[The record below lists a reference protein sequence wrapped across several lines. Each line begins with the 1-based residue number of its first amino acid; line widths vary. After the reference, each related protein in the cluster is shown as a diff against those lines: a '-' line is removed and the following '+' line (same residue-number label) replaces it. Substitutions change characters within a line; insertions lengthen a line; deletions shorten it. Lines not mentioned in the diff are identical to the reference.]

1 MTTNT
6 STNPPCRSILFYIMA
21 DTTPTTLGNRRLPLS
36 GAANFRDLGGNVS
49 TDLRCVRRGLVF
61 RSDHL
66 SRLST
71 NDQQMLQRLR
81 LKIVCDLRSVREQQ
95 RAPDLL
101 PHDGSIRLLSLPV
114 QDKIFDPATAI
125 DRLKAGDDAWLSM
138 DFLVGLYQRYLDD
151 FGPVWGNV
159 LSLVVSSHNLP
170 LVFHCTGGKD
180 RTGICAALLLMA
192 LGVGEEAI
200 LSDHALSD
208 ACNAERLQPIYAKFA
223 SFGIAP
229 EKAAYYLQA
238 PIEPLVAMFDHLEKS
253 YGTIEDY
260 LTNKA
265 NLDRSTLRQL
275 QAVLLL

>member
-1 MTTNT
+1 
-6 STNPPCRSILFYIMA
+6 MA
-21 DTTPTTLGNRRLPLS
+21 DTTPPSLGDRRLPLS
-36 GAANFRDLGGNVS
+36 GAANFRDLGGNVTS
-49 TDLRCVRRGLVF
+49 DLRCVKRGLVF

-71 NDQQMLQRLR
+71 NDQRILQRLR
-81 LKIVCDLRSVREQQ
+81 FKIVCDLRSVREQQ

-101 PHDGSIRLLSLPV
+101 PYDGSIRLLSLPV

-159 LSLVVSSHNLP
+159 LSLVASSHNLP
-170 LVFHCTGGKD
+170 MVFHCTGGKD

-192 LGVGEEAI
+192 LGVKEESI
-200 LSDHALSD
+200 LSDHLLSD

-223 SFGIAP
+223 TLGIAP

-238 PIEPLVAMFDHLEKS
+238 PIEPLVAMFDHLKKT
-253 YGTIEDY
+253 YGSIEDY
-260 LTNKA
+260 LMNKA
-265 NLDRSTLRQL
+265 QLDRSTLTQIETILL
-275 QAVLLL
+275 Q